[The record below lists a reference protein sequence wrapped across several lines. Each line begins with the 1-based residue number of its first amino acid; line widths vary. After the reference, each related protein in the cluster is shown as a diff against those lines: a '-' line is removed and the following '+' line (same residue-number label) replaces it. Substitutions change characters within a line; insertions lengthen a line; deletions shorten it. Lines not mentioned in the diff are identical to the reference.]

1 VKINYLNKNCPLEK
15 LWEMIVNFMKQ
26 RGFKFSESIDSVSR
40 ELLAFK
46 RSVEENLTL
55 RVYVKLYGEPSNF
68 IVEIF
73 CPDVSDS
80 FYLLS
85 GMLSMIGLGG
95 IFQRKMKIYDA
106 YKKFE
111 SDFLSFI
118 DGALNLS

>member
-1 VKINYLNKNCPLEK
+1 
-15 LWEMIVNFMKQ
+15 MIVNFMKQ